1 MSGEWGDNDN
11 ENRGRVSRVII
22 DRVRNDGPQQRIDYE
37 GVDGEKHTDVLR
49 IQVFGFTNNP
59 PAGAEGVVLAMN
71 ARDAPVLLGIEHPE
85 HRPAD
90 DPGGSSRQYDAAK
103 STVYLDGAG
112 NVHIEGASGTV
123 TVKGASGLVLEA
135 PTIQIKGDIEH
146 TGNMSTSGVHID
158 SNGPHTA

>member
-1 MSGEWGDNDN
+1 MSNDWGDNDH

-22 DRVRNDGPQQRIDYE
+22 TKVHNDGPQQRIDYE

-71 ARDAPVLLGIEHPE
+71 ARDAPMLLGIEHPD

-90 DPGGSSRQYDAAK
+90 DPPGTSRQYDAAK

-112 NVHIEGASGTV
+112 NVHVKAASGAV
-123 TVKGASGLVLEA
+123 TVEGTSEITIKA
-135 PTIQIKGDIEH
+135 PTVKIIGNIEH
-146 TGNMSTSGVHID
+146 TGNMNTSGVHID